1 MTNGG
6 GNYTSEP
13 FVEIVDTCNQGYGAI
28 ANAVVDYDPQSPT
41 YQQVTDIYV
50 VNGGENYPVTDPN
63 NESYTIDHVLVVNPG
78 ENYKNNDIVTDNQGN
93 VYDIFLD
100 ENGKILNVIPPNP
113 KTNNVKEIKD
123 VPELSITT
131 ETGFG
136 AILSPI
142 LTPRPEYQGEIKQK
156 QLKKS
161 LLIHKR
167 IIFVVLLKVF

>member
-1 MTNGG
+1 M
-6 GNYTSEP
+6 
-13 FVEIVDTCNQGYGAI
+13 
-28 ANAVVDYDPQSPT
+28 
-41 YQQVTDIYV
+41 
-50 VNGGENYPVTDPN
+50 
-63 NESYTIDHVLVVNPG
+63 
-78 ENYKNNDIVTDNQGN
+78 TDNQGN

-142 LTPRPEYQGEIKQK
+142 LTPRPEYQGEIKQV
-156 QLKKS
+156 
-161 LLIHKR
+161 IDCITPR
-167 IIFVVLLKVF
+167 DGIVGFVNGDPYYGPFHVMASGVKMTGATHSDMIL